1 MPASSSMSHVRSMPW
16 LGYLFAAA
24 AATLAVWRWSQ
35 RVIAYDD
42 AYISFRYAK
51 NLTEGVG
58 LVFNEGVR
66 VEGYTNFAWTML
78 SAAAIALGIDPLLAT
93 RMVGVFCYASVAATL
108 TFFWFRWTKDGIF
121 RWLGLP
127 VLWLV
132 FARTGFSAH
141 AGTGLETMAVALM
154 IMMVGVLAFAL
165 EARWWVSALVAGLL
179 CITRTDGGLVV
190 PAVTLL
196 LLLQGGL
203 GNTGW
208 TAGFR
213 AAVRWASI
221 PCAIVTAQIVFRLAY
236 YGQVVPNTYYAKAGD
251 LFAWIKGGSYLGT
264 VVYAVPETGALL
276 LTALVGL
283 ALSKGRARALIG
295 YGVLYVTLYALYL
308 LKVGG
313 DFMEYRFMWTIYPVL
328 MLAGF
333 RALVVIADRRRVA
346 GAVGA
351 ALLVGLTFT
360 QRPTGADGF
369 GFPNII
375 RDRHVIL
382 GHEVINLMVE
392 EGTLVGKTLKDVLP
406 PDTTIATT
414 LAGTVPYFS
423 ELRSIDQW
431 GLNEPYVRHQP
442 PHPNYAR
449 GHVKRAT
456 DKYLRET
463 GVQLYVDHP
472 RICSCARPCRES
484 RPNVFVRLG
493 DDQCLRTWYF
503 QQSPELTAHFCEHPE
518 WFLLNRVRCEAP
530 R

>member
-1 MPASSSMSHVRSMPW
+1 M
-16 LGYLFAAA
+16 L
-24 AATLAVWRWSQ
+24 RWSQ

-51 NLTEGVG
+51 NLTQGIG

-66 VEGYTNFAWTML
+66 VEGYTNFAWTLL
-78 SAAAIALGIDPLLAT
+78 SAAAIGLDVDPLLAT
-93 RMVGVFCYASVAATL
+93 RTVGVFSYAAVAATL
-108 TFFWFRWTKDGIF
+108 SFFWLRWTEHDAF

-132 FARTGFSAH
+132 FARTGFAAH

-154 IMMVGVLAFAL
+154 IMLVGVLAFAI
-165 EARWWVSALVAGLL
+165 ETRWWVSALVAGLL
-179 CITRTDGGLVV
+179 CITRIDAGLVV
-190 PAVTLL
+190 PVVALV
-196 LLLQGGL
+196 LLLQGRSSGA
-203 GNTGW
+203 GW
-208 TAGFR
+208 TESAR
-213 AAVRWASI
+213 AAAQWASI
-221 PCAIVTAQIVFRLAY
+221 PCAIVATHIIFRLAY
-236 YGQVVPNTYYAKAGD
+236 YGQLLPNTYYAKAGGWYA
-251 LFAWIKGGSYLGT
+251 LARGASYLGT

-276 LTALVGL
+276 LTALAGV
-283 ALSKGRARALIG
+283 ALSKGRVRALIG
-295 YGVLYVTLYALYL
+295 YGALYVTFYALYL

-333 RALVVIADRRRVA
+333 RALVVIGERSRVS
-346 GAVGA
+346 GVLCA

-360 QRPTGADGF
+360 QRPPGTDHF

-375 RDRHVIL
+375 RDRYTIL
-382 GHEVINLMVE
+382 GHDVINLMVD
-392 EGTLVGKTLKDVLP
+392 EGTLVGTRLRQVLP
-406 PDTTIATT
+406 PDTIIATT

-423 ELRSIDQW
+423 ELRSVDQW
-431 GLNEPYVRHQP
+431 GLSEPYVRHQP
-442 PHPNYAR
+442 PHPQYAR

-456 DKYLRET
+456 NQYLKDA
-463 GVQLYVDHP
+463 GVQLCVDHP
-472 RICSCARPCRES
+472 RICSCKRPCREE

-518 WFLLNRVRCEAP
+518 WFLLNRIRCEAP
-530 R
+530 P